1 MLFPAIMAI
10 GTFSSVFTM
19 VTLLASG
26 RFILALPSYILM
38 GMLNLL
44 AESENFLPFSQSM
57 QLAAGNAA
65 HPLRLSLYSMIIVF
79 STTLMG
85 ILLFRRKDIA

>member
-38 GMLNLL
+38 GMMSLL

-57 QLAAGNAA
+57 QLAAGNVA